1 MEEGR
6 SSSTIE
12 TTEAKV
18 KSIFVYPIKSCR
30 GISLSQ
36 APAPLTPTG
45 SSMLQKDGSPSSNI
59 WSGSDG
65 NKKRGKYVKERSNP
79 RIEAVELISFLQRK

>member
-1 MEEGR
+1 MEKGR

-18 KSIFVYPIKSCR
+18 KSIFVYPIKSCC

-36 APAPLTPTG
+36 APLTPTEG
-45 SSMLQKDGSPSSNI
+45 AIQHLLSTNHHLDCNQKDLAPSEHQLSP
-59 WSGSDG
+59 G
-65 NKKRGKYVKERSNP
+65 
-79 RIEAVELISFLQRK
+79 L